1 MTSPHPSVAVLS
13 TANES
18 LAPVLP
24 ILNAFAHRHRNQH
37 HSSHWWSSFSL
48 VRRAARNLSTDLT
61 SRPRPIKNKNK
72 PGNVEGDNHPALARA
87 KWMIRHVVP
96 RTYIAFSQ
104 LAADNQH
111 APLGLLLLSVL
122 ARINRILSDLVPADQ
137 NAIPTSS
144 ASASA
149 KPTTTGTI
157 LSSNSQ
163 TSTPAET
170 DSPDIDMGVTIS
182 RNEVLPIRKTITS
195 QPETKPDAYLTEP
208 PSKERKL
215 KSLTKDTK
223 RSSSKDSAKDKPKKK
238 KKKGGDALSSLFG
251 SL

>member
-1 MTSPHPSVAVLS
+1 MTSPHPSAALLS

-61 SRPRPIKNKNK
+61 SRPRSIKNKNK

-87 KWMIRHVVP
+87 N
-96 RTYIAFSQ
+96 AFSQ

-111 APLGLLLLSVL
+111 APLGLLLLSIL

-137 NAIPTSS
+137 NTIPAAS

-149 KPTTTGTI
+149 NPTTTGSI

-170 DSPDIDMGVTIS
+170 VSPDIDMGVTIS
-182 RNEVLPIRKTITS
+182 RNEVLPIRKTTTS
-195 QPETKPDAYLTEP
+195 QPETKPDAHLTDP

-223 RSSSKDSAKDKPKKK
+223 KSSSKDPAKDKPKKK

>member
-1 MTSPHPSVAVLS
+1 MTSPHPSAALLS

-48 VRRAARNLSTDLT
+48 VRRAARNLSIDLT

-72 PGNVEGDNHPALARA
+72 SGNGEGDNHPALVRAR
-87 KWMIRHVVP
+87 WMIRHVVP
-96 RTYIAFSQ
+96 RTYIAFTQ

-111 APLGLLLLSVL
+111 APLGLLLLSIL
-122 ARINRILSDLVPADQ
+122 ARINRILSDLVPADE
-137 NAIPTSS
+137 NTIPATS
-144 ASASA
+144 AST
-149 KPTTTGTI
+149 KPTPTGSM
-157 LSSNSQ
+157 LPSNTQ

-170 DSPDIDMGVTIS
+170 DSLDIDMGVAIS

-195 QPETKPDAYLTEP
+195 QLEPKADSRLTEP

-215 KSLTKDTK
+215 KSLTKDIK
-223 RSSSKDSAKDKPKKK
+223 KSSSKDSAKDKPKKK

>member
-1 MTSPHPSVAVLS
+1 MTSPHPSAALLS

-72 PGNVEGDNHPALARA
+72 PGNTEGDNHPALARA

-111 APLGLLLLSVL
+111 APLGLLLLSIL

-137 NAIPTSS
+137 DTIPT
-144 ASASA
+144 ASVPT
-149 KPTTTGTI
+149 KPTTSGSI

-170 DSPDIDMGVTIS
+170 GSPDIDMGVTIS
-182 RNEVLPIRKTITS
+182 RNEVLPTRKTTTS
-195 QPETKPDAYLTEP
+195 QPETKPDAPVIEP

-223 RSSSKDSAKDKPKKK
+223 KSSSKDPVKDKSKKK

>member
-1 MTSPHPSVAVLS
+1 MTSPHLS
-13 TANES
+13 AALLTTANES

-111 APLGLLLLSVL
+111 APLGLLLLSIL

-137 NAIPTSS
+137 NTIPE
-144 ASASA
+144 ASTSA
-149 KPTTTGTI
+149 KPTTTGPV
-157 LSSNSQ
+157 LSSNFQ
-163 TSTPAET
+163 TLTPAET

-182 RNEVLPIRKTITS
+182 RNKVLPIRKTTTS
-195 QPETKPDAYLTEP
+195 QPETKLDAHLTEP

-223 RSSSKDSAKDKPKKK
+223 KSSSKDPAKDKPKKK

>member
-1 MTSPHPSVAVLS
+1 MTSPHPSAALLS

-18 LAPVLP
+18 LSPVLP

-48 VRRAARNLSTDLT
+48 VRRAARNLSADLT
-61 SRPRPIKNKNK
+61 SRPRPIKKKDK
-72 PGNVEGDNHPALARA
+72 PNVEGDHPALARA

-111 APLGLLLLSVL
+111 APLGLLLLSIL
-122 ARINRILSDLVPADQ
+122 ARINRILSDLVLTDQ
-137 NAIPTSS
+137 NPPTT
-144 ASASA
+144 ASAST
-149 KPTTTGTI
+149 KPTTTDPI

-163 TSTPAET
+163 ASTPAGT
-170 DSPDIDMGVTIS
+170 DGPDIDMGVTIS
-182 RNEVLPIRKTITS
+182 RNEVLPIRKSTTS
-195 QPETKPDAYLTEP
+195 QLDTKPDSHPTEP

-215 KSLTKDTK
+215 KSLTKDIK
-223 RSSSKDSAKDKPKKK
+223 KSSSKDPAKDKPKKK

>member
-1 MTSPHPSVAVLS
+1 MTSSHPSVALLS

-18 LAPVLP
+18 LTPVLP

-61 SRPRPIKNKNK
+61 SHPRPIKNKNK
-72 PGNVEGDNHPALARA
+72 SGNGEGDNHPALARA
-87 KWMIRHVVP
+87 RWMIRHVVP
-96 RTYIAFSQ
+96 RTYIAFTQ

-111 APLGLLLLSVL
+111 APLGLLLLSIL
-122 ARINRILSDLVPADQ
+122 ARINRILSHLVPADE
-137 NAIPTSS
+137 NPTPATS
-144 ASASA
+144 AST
-149 KPTTTGTI
+149 KPTTISST
-157 LSSNSQ
+157 LSSNPQ
-163 TSTPAET
+163 TSTPATT

-182 RNEVLPIRKTITS
+182 RNEVLPIRKMTTS
-195 QPETKPDAYLTEP
+195 QPEAKPDSQLTEL

-215 KSLTKDTK
+215 KSLTKDIK
-223 RSSSKDSAKDKPKKK
+223 KSSSKDSTKDKPKKK